1 MLLLMSGFP
10 VVAITQFNF
19 KSLLVFL
26 PIKIRNFFVG
36 ILPLSC
42 IAFPGGRLHGEV
54 LTEDTLPLGELIPC
68 LMWGNR
74 WQMIT
79 GAQMVSITGAGFDR
93 HFAEL

>member
-26 PIKIRNFFVG
+26 PIKIRTFFVG

-54 LTEDTLPLGELIPC
+54 LPGRYPTSGGADSMSHVGQPLAND
-68 LMWGNR
+68 NR
-74 WQMIT
+74 
-79 GAQMVSITGAGFDR
+79 GPDG
-93 HFAEL
+93 